1 MFNYF
6 YVAKEIT
13 SAVTR
18 QISNDTSEMYRNEM
32 IKSSKDLPTFMKI
45 PPSQL
50 NAKYTMTINLF
61 LSTGLLLI
69 LTTLV
74 SFVNYTTDSFSSA
87 MSKYVYATHEVI
99 REPSILDVTLPCATY
114 ILLIILIILLFRI
127 LFLTAMRTKQNRILA
142 NLNIPAKYMFNHQK
156 ELFNESTLTLD
167 EADKLT
173 KYIHK
178 YYSMKDNLEYTEGN
192 LNILPLNEI
201 LKVTGIKS
209 VKDFI
214 FNMEYLNKFYNENYI
229 SKLRAYWINE
239 TLNAFYLKDKKDNN
253 VSIDY
258 NEVLD
263 NLK

>member
-13 SAVTR
+13 NAVTR
-18 QISNDTSEMYRNEM
+18 QISNETKEMYRNEM
-32 IKSSKDLPTFMKI
+32 VKSNKDLPVFMKI
-45 PPSQL
+45 PPLKL
-50 NAKYTMTINLF
+50 NTKYTLTINLF
-61 LSTGLLLI
+61 LTTGLLLI
-69 LTTLV
+69 LSALIL
-74 SFVNYTTDSFSSA
+74 FVNYTTDSFSSSV
-87 MSKYVYATHEVI
+87 SKYVYKTHEVI
-99 REPSILDVTLPCATY
+99 KEPSVLDIILPYATY

-178 YYSMKDNLEYTEGN
+178 YSSMKDNLEYTEGN

-209 VKDFI
+209 IKDFI
-214 FNMEYLNKFYNENYI
+214 SNMEYLNKFYNENYI
-229 SKLRAYWINE
+229 SDLKVSWINE
-239 TLNAFYLKDKKDNN
+239 TLNAFYLKDKNIKT
-253 VSIDY
+253 DY
-258 NEVLD
+258 SELLD

>member
-13 SAVTR
+13 NAVTR
-18 QISNDTSEMYRNEM
+18 QISNETKEMYRNEM
-32 IKSSKDLPTFMKI
+32 VKSNKDLPAFMKI
-45 PPSQL
+45 PPLKL
-50 NAKYTMTINLF
+50 NTKYTLTINLF
-61 LSTGLLLI
+61 LTTGLLLI
-69 LTTLV
+69 LSALIL
-74 SFVNYTTDSFSSA
+74 FVNYTTDSFSSSV
-87 MSKYVYATHEVI
+87 SKYVYKTHEVI
-99 REPSILDVTLPCATY
+99 KEPSVLDITLPYATY

-142 NLNIPAKYMFNHQK
+142 NLNIPAKYMFDHQK
-156 ELFNESTLTLD
+156 ELFNENNLTLN
-167 EADKLT
+167 ETDKLT
-173 KYIHK
+173 KYIYK
-178 YYSMKDNLEYTEGN
+178 YYSMKDDLKYTEGN

-229 SKLRAYWINE
+229 SDLRVSWINE
-239 TLNAFYLKDKKDNN
+239 TLNAFYLKDKNIKT
-253 VSIDY
+253 DY
-258 NEVLD
+258 SELLN

>member
-13 SAVTR
+13 NAVTR
-18 QISNDTSEMYRNEM
+18 QISNETKEMYCNEM
-32 IKSSKDLPTFMKI
+32 VKSDKDLPAFMKI
-45 PPSQL
+45 PPLKL
-50 NAKYTMTINLF
+50 NTKYTLTINLF
-61 LSTGLLLI
+61 LTTGLLLI
-69 LTTLV
+69 LSALV
-74 SFVNYTTDSFSSA
+74 LFVNYTTDSFSSSV
-87 MSKYVYATHEVI
+87 SKYVYKTHEVI
-99 REPSILDVTLPCATY
+99 KEPSVLDIILPYATY

-142 NLNIPAKYMFNHQK
+142 NLNIPAKYMFDHQK
-156 ELFNESTLTLD
+156 ELFNETDLILD

-173 KYIHK
+173 KYSNK
-178 YYSMKDNLEYTEGN
+178 YYNMKDNLEYTEGN

-201 LKVTGIKS
+201 LKITGIKS
-209 VKDFI
+209 VKNFI

-229 SKLRAYWINE
+229 SKLRASWINE

-253 VSIDY
+253 ISIDY
-258 NEVLD
+258 SKVLD

>member
-13 SAVTR
+13 NAVTR
-18 QISNDTSEMYRNEM
+18 QISNETKEMYCNEM
-32 IKSSKDLPTFMKI
+32 IKSNKDLPAFMKI
-45 PPSQL
+45 PPLKL
-50 NAKYTMTINLF
+50 NTKYTLTINLF
-61 LSTGLLLI
+61 LTTGLLLV
-69 LTTLV
+69 LSALV
-74 SFVNYTTDSFSSA
+74 LFVNYTTDSFSSS
-87 MSKYVYATHEVI
+87 MSKYIYKTHEVI
-99 REPSILDVTLPCATY
+99 KEPSVLDITLPYATY
-114 ILLIILIILLFRI
+114 ILLIVLIILLFRI
-127 LFLTAMRTKQNRILA
+127 LFLATIRTKQNQILA

-167 EADKLT
+167 EASKLT
-173 KYIHK
+173 KYIYK

-229 SKLRAYWINE
+229 SDLRVSWVNE
-239 TLNAFYLKDKKDNN
+239 TLNAFYLKDKNIKT
-253 VSIDY
+253 DY
-258 NEVLD
+258 SELLD

>member
-13 SAVTR
+13 NAVTR

-50 NAKYTMTINLF
+50 NARYTLTINLF

-69 LTTLV
+69 LTALV
-74 SFVNYTTDSFSSA
+74 SFVNYTTESFSSSV
-87 MSKYVYATHEVI
+87 SKYVYKTHEVI
-99 REPSILDVTLPCATY
+99 KEPTLLDKILPCTTY
-114 ILLIILIILLFRI
+114 ILLAILIILLFKI
-127 LFLTAMRTKQNRILA
+127 LFFKAVQTKQNKVLA
-142 NLNIPAKYMFNHQK
+142 NLNIPAKYMFDHQK
-156 ELFNESTLTLD
+156 ELFNESNLTLN
-167 EADKLT
+167 ETDKLT
-173 KYIHK
+173 KYIYK
-178 YYSMKDNLEYTEGN
+178 YYSMKDDLKYTEGN
-192 LNILPLNEI
+192 LNILPLNEL

-229 SKLRAYWINE
+229 SDLRVSWINE
-239 TLNAFYLKDKKDNN
+239 TLNAFYLKDKNIKT
-253 VSIDY
+253 DY
-258 NEVLD
+258 SELLN

>member
-13 SAVTR
+13 SAVTK
-18 QISNDTSEMYRNEM
+18 QLSNDTSEIYRNEM
-32 IKSSKDLPTFMKI
+32 IKSNKDLPAFMKI

-50 NAKYTMTINLF
+50 NTKYTLTINLF

-69 LTTLV
+69 LTALV
-74 SFVNYTTDSFSSA
+74 SFVNYTTDSFSST
-87 MSKYVYATHEVI
+87 MSKYIYATHEVI
-99 REPSILDVTLPCATY
+99 KEPSVLDITLPYATY

-142 NLNIPAKYMFNHQK
+142 NLNIPAKYMFDHQK
-156 ELFNESTLTLD
+156 ELFNESNLTLN
-167 EADKLT
+167 ETDKLT
-173 KYIHK
+173 KYIYK
-178 YYSMKDNLEYTEGN
+178 YYSMKDDLKYTEGN
-192 LNILPLNEI
+192 LNILPLNEL

-229 SKLRAYWINE
+229 SDLRVSWINK
-239 TLNAFYLKDKKDNN
+239 TLNAFYLKDKNIKT
-253 VSIDY
+253 DY
-258 NEVLD
+258 SELLN